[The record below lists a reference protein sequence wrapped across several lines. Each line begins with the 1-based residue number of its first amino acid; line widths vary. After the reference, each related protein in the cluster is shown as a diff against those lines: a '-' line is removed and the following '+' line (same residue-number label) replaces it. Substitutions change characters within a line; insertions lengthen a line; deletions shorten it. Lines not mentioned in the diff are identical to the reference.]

1 MASKH
6 VSALVNGAQFARSAF
21 LSRRTTVAY
30 VGGWLGKHN
39 LGDEALFSA
48 YEALF
53 PQVNLVHFNGGRVSQ
68 LLSRNLPGVK
78 AGLLGGGTLIG
89 PTPGFLRIARAFVK
103 GGQKLIVF
111 GTGVED
117 PGFWPSGSTLEEWRQ
132 LLERCPFIGVR
143 GPISAEQLSSA
154 GMKDIHIVGDP
165 IVTFAHEEINSFPI
179 PNSIGLNIGTS
190 GAKVWGNEAQI
201 CEEMIALAKRAR
213 EAKWQVD
220 WFVVWPND
228 LEITRRAAAASGTSE
243 RIHQIYD
250 EHQLFTAEVR
260 KLSAFVGMKLHAT
273 ALATCALTP
282 SVMLE
287 YRPKCRDYMQT
298 IGQGAHTFQ
307 TDRFRSGVIWELV
320 QSWNANHA
328 EAANSLLQGIQR
340 MKTFQR
346 QMASQVAQLIPSR

>member
-1 MASKH
+1 MASKN
-6 VSALVNGAQFARSAF
+6 VTALVNGAQFARSAL
-21 LSRRTTVAY
+21 LSRRPTVAY

-48 YEALF
+48 YKSLF
-53 PQVNLVHFNGGRVSQ
+53 PDVNLVHFNGGRVSQ
-68 LLSRNLPGVK
+68 ILSQNLPGLR

-89 PTPGFLRIARAFVK
+89 PTPGFLRIAHAFVK
-103 GGQKLIVF
+103 SRRELIVF

-117 PGFWPSGSTLEEWRQ
+117 PGFWPSGSTLEQWRE
-132 LLERCPFIGVR
+132 LLDRAPFVGVR
-143 GPISAEQLSSA
+143 GPISAEQLSRA

-165 IVTFAHEEINSFPI
+165 ILAFAREDINPSPI
-179 PNSIGLNIGTS
+179 PNSIGLNVGTS
-190 GAKVWGNEAQI
+190 GAKVWGNEGQI
-201 CEEMIALAKRAR
+201 CEEMIGLARRAR

-228 LEITRRAAAASGTSE
+228 LEITQRAAAASGTNA

-250 EHQLFTAEVR
+250 DHQLFTAKVR
-260 KLSAFVGMKLHAT
+260 ELTAFVGMKLHAT

-307 TDRFRSGVIWELV
+307 TDRFRAEMIWELV
-320 QSWNANHA
+320 QSWNANRA
-328 EAANSLLQGIQR
+328 DAANTLLQGISH
-340 MKTFQR
+340 MKTLQR
-346 QMASQVAQLIPSR
+346 QMADKVARLIPAR